1 MTDRC
6 LLGQHSF
13 IPDWI
18 TATASCLY
26 SLHSVSPICS
36 ERCGSANFQNSTIK
50 THYSCA
56 HQPLLAARPRTY
68 LVQTGS
74 HDVSIHPAFRPTYSH
89 VSPVLPTWHPDDG
102 CGPLYFT
109 SSGRSAR
116 SSLYSRQA
124 GVSSFWCHRLEQPA
138 SSRRICAVTRGFQTT
153 TQDLSVFQ
161 FLPRHYHMTRVL
173 LSPFIITCLDTCGP
187 CNN

>member
-102 CGPLYFT
+102 CGPSILHIVWTFRPFV
-109 SSGRSAR
+109 SLQSASGR
-116 SSLYSRQA
+116 
-124 GVSSFWCHRLEQPA
+124 
-138 SSRRICAVTRGFQTT
+138 
-153 TQDLSVFQ
+153 FQ
-161 FLPRHYHMTRVL
+161 FLVPPSGT
-173 LSPFIITCLDTCGP
+173 TCLFTSHLRRHSRFS
-187 CNN
+187 NNDSRPFCFPVFTKTLSYDSCVTITIHHYLSGHLWSLQ